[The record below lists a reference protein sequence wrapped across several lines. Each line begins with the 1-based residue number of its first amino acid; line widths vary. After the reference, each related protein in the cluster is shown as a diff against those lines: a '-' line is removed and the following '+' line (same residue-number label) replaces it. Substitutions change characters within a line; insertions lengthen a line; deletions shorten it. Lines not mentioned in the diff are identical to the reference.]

1 LTEYVKEDKDINS
14 NRNHAASR
22 TQQDVP
28 RREIV
33 ANHKSAIKRHKQSV
47 KRAAR
52 NRTVKTRIKNVVKSV
67 RAAIKADDQAAATQ
81 LLSTATSSLDKAATK
96 GVIHWK
102 KAARKISRLAKA
114 LNAAKAAA

>member
-1 LTEYVKEDKDINS
+1 M
-14 NRNHAASR
+14 
-22 TQQDVP
+22 
-28 RREIV
+28 

-81 LLSTATSSLDKAATK
+81 LLSTSSLDKAATK